1 MEMEY
6 HVYGEGLEA
15 IERAIYGM
23 VRSKNTTNT
32 HWFKVLRCFEQFHRD
47 LGILELGLLLEFGF
61 LCFRGCVCVCGNR
74 D

>member
-15 IERAIYGM
+15 IERANYGM
-23 VRSKNTTNT
+23 VRLTNATNT

-47 LGILELGLLLEFGF
+47 LGIL
-61 LCFRGCVCVCGNR
+61 VAWPAA
-74 D
+74 